1 MTLNKRRIHE
11 IIFEADTREGKAFD
25 VTIIFLILLSVLLVL
40 LDSIA
45 VIREK
50 FGLAI
55 HIIEW
60 FITAVFLLEY
70 ILRIW
75 VLEKPVKYIFS
86 FYGIIDLLAILPN
99 FLGLVLTGGQ
109 SLMVIRAVRLLR
121 VFRILKLSRYT
132 SAGRTLAKA
141 LYRSREKILMF
152 IAVLISLLLT

>member
-11 IIFEADTREGKAFD
+11 IIFEADTRGGKAFD

-45 VIREK
+45 DIREK

-70 ILRIW
+70 MLRI
-75 VLEKPVKYIFS
+75 
-86 FYGIIDLLAILPN
+86 
-99 FLGLVLTGGQ
+99 
-109 SLMVIRAVRLLR
+109 
-121 VFRILKLSRYT
+121 
-132 SAGRTLAKA
+132 
-141 LYRSREKILMF
+141 
-152 IAVLISLLLT
+152 